1 VLSASEERA
10 AKIEKQFIRG
20 VITDSERKQELIEI
34 WTEATQRVADAME
47 DNFSATNPFFMMAN
61 SGARG
66 NMTQLRQIAAMRG
79 LVANPKGEIIPRPIK
94 SNFREGL
101 SVLEYFIST
110 HGARKGLADTALRT
124 ADSGYLTRRLVDV
137 SQDLIVREEDCG
149 TDRGVEAIVGEHD
162 SQTLYG
168 RLLARDV
175 SFPGSGEVL
184 LPAGTLV
191 VDTGVRRLRAALV
204 KGVHPETGE
213 PLATQPTDDDRL
225 VRVRSVL
232 SCETEIGVCR
242 ACYGELLANGAMVDL
257 GEAVGIVAAQ
267 SIGEPGT
274 QLTMRTFHT
283 GGVASAEDITQG
295 LPRVVE
301 LFEARS
307 PRGKAE
313 IARLAGRVE
322 LEETDQGRVLRIHG
336 TRDQVD
342 EHELPRGARL
352 FRADDGSIEVADGVH
367 VEVGQQLTV
376 GAIDPHEL
384 LDVLG
389 VRAAQLHL
397 VQEVQDVYRSQG
409 VPIHDK
415 HVELIVRQMFRR
427 VNVVDAGDTTF
438 LPGDNVDRVRFNKEN
453 DRVLAEGGQPAAA
466 RPLLMGITKASLA
479 TDSWL
484 SAASFQETTRVLTEA
499 ALESASD
506 PLVGL
511 KENVI
516 IGKLIP
522 AGTGIDTY
530 RSIEVSHTELPE
542 QALPADIA
550 EFLASTESY
559 EGDGSWGFDGGWGY
573 DDFPGDAGAR
583 QP

>member
-1 VLSASEERA
+1 
-10 AKIEKQFIRG
+10 
-20 VITDSERKQELIEI
+20 
-34 WTEATQRVADAME
+34 
-47 DNFSATNPFFMMAN
+47 
-61 SGARG
+61 
-66 NMTQLRQIAAMRG
+66 
-79 LVANPKGEIIPRPIK
+79 
-94 SNFREGL
+94 
-101 SVLEYFIST
+101 VLEYFIST

-137 SQDLIVREEDCG
+137 SQDLIIREDDCG
-149 TDRGVEAIVGEHD
+149 SERGIDVIVGQHD
-162 SQTLYG
+162 SQSLYG
-168 RLLARDV
+168 RVLAKDV
-175 SFPGSGEVL
+175 QLPGSKKVL
-184 LPAGTLV
+184 LPAGTPV
-191 VDTGVRRLRAALV
+191 ADTEVRLLRTALV
-204 KGVHPETGE
+204 KGLDPESGE
-213 PLATQPTDDDRL
+213 ELKKPAETDADRT
-225 VRVRSVL
+225 VKVRSVVT
-232 SCETEIGVCR
+232 CDTEIGVCR
-242 ACYGELLANGAMVDL
+242 ACYGEMLANNAMVDM
-257 GEAVGIVAAQ
+257 GEAVGIIAAQ

-283 GGVASAEDITQG
+283 GGVASADDITQG

-313 IARLAGRVE
+313 IARIAGKVSIE
-322 LEETDQGRVLRIHG
+322 DGENGRVLTIKG
-336 TRDQVD
+336 VRDQED

-352 FRADDGSIEVADGVH
+352 FRSDDGEIEVADGVH

-384 LDVLG
+384 LEVLG

-438 LPGDNVDRVRFNKEN
+438 LPGDNIDRVKFKKEN
-453 DRVLAEGGQPAAA
+453 DRVLEEGGQPAAG
-466 RPLLMGITKASLA
+466 RQVLMGITKASLA

-522 AGTGIDTY
+522 AGTGLERY
-530 RSIEVSHTELPE
+530 RRIEVGHTEMPE

-559 EGDGSWGFDGGWGY
+559 EGDGSWGFEGGWGFEE
-573 DDFPGDAGAR
+573 FPGEG
-583 QP
+583 QQQ

>member
-1 VLSASEERA
+1 VAVRLVTTPGRAILNEAFPGAFPYVNEVVTKKVAGDLINRVADAFPRWQVIEVLDAMKDLGYHNATKAGVTVAISDVETPALKADVLAASEERA

-47 DNFSATNPFFMMAN
+47 DNFSTTNPFFMMAN

-175 SFPGSGEVL
+175 SFPGSDEVL
-184 LPAGTLV
+184 LAAGTLV

-213 PLATQPTDDDRL
+213 PLEVQPSDDDRI

-283 GGVASAEDITQG
+283 GGVASADDITQG

-322 LEETDQGRVLRIHG
+322 LEEAEQGRVLRIHG

-352 FRADDGSIEVADGVH
+352 FRSDDGSIEVADGVQ

-427 VNVVDAGDTTF
+427 VNVVDAGDAGF
-438 LPGDNVDRVRFNKEN
+438 LPGDNIDRVRFNKEN

-466 RPLLMGITKASLA
+466 RPMLMGITKASLA

-484 SAASFQETTRVLTEA
+484 SAASFRR
-499 ALESASD
+499 
-506 PLVGL
+506 P
-511 KENVI
+511 
-516 IGKLIP
+516 
-522 AGTGIDTY
+522 
-530 RSIEVSHTELPE
+530 
-542 QALPADIA
+542 
-550 EFLASTESY
+550 
-559 EGDGSWGFDGGWGY
+559 
-573 DDFPGDAGAR
+573 PGC
-583 QP
+583 